1 MKKRASE
8 AQAVAVA
15 AEPTIQKTDL
25 RGITRSA
32 DRVRGV
38 VELKFPMRRVSNPAS
53 MLGDSWVYPREMTW
67 LIFGE
72 SNLDVHAK
80 PYRRWKLEARMT
92 YGVTDLERDAAFAFM
107 LPLIG
112 VELEGVTMGRVV
124 LHGLI
129 DPNDP
134 DGFHVPRPGY
144 DPTKLPGARVD
155 AKSTQYEPHPHII
168 VPDGYWFPP
177 PDPGLYRAVAGV
189 PVEITFGPAGD
200 PEDVG

>member
-1 MKKRASE
+1 MTMKKRTSE
-8 AQAVAVA
+8 AAVAT
-15 AEPTIQKTDL
+15 AEPTIQTTDL
-25 RGITRSA
+25 RGITRNA

-38 VELKFPMRRVSNPAS
+38 VELKFPMRRVSSIVLN
-53 MLGDSWVYPREMTW
+53 DSWAGPRDMMW

-92 YGVTDLERDAAFAFM
+92 YGVTDRERSAAFAFM

-112 VELEGVTMGRVV
+112 VELEGINMGRVV

-144 DPTKLPGARVD
+144 DPTKLHGARVD

-177 PDPGLYRAVAGV
+177 PDPALFRAVAGV

-200 PEDVG
+200 EDVG

>member
-1 MKKRASE
+1 MTMKKRTSE
-8 AQAVAVA
+8 ATTVAA
-15 AEPTIQKTDL
+15 AEPTIRTTDL
-25 RGITRSA
+25 RGITRNA

-38 VELKFPMRRVSNPAS
+38 VELKFPMRREPNPS
-53 MLGDSWVYPREMTW
+53 SILSDSWIYPREMAW

-72 SNLDVHAK
+72 SSLDAHAK
-80 PYRRWKLEARMT
+80 PYRRWSLEARMT
-92 YGVTDLERDAAFAFM
+92 HGVTDRERSAAFAFV

-112 VELEGVTMGRVV
+112 VELEGASLGRVV
-124 LHGLI
+124 VHAFV
-129 DPNDP
+129 DPHDP

-155 AKSTQYEPHPHII
+155 AKSTQYQGPHII

-177 PDPGLYRAVAGV
+177 PDPAHFRAVAGV

-200 PEDVG
+200 EDVG